1 MTAGQVVPIQP
12 ERDTGRLDN
21 ASSVRIWSIVAI
33 AVLFAEIAPMQ
44 YSMVA
49 AAVPKIAP
57 SFPSVGANIS
67 WMITIF
73 GIVGAVS
80 TPMFG
85 KMSDLWGKKMLLTA
99 SGVVFIL
106 GSALCA
112 ITANWGLMLLG
123 RGLQACALG
132 AATVTY
138 GLFRDILP
146 RRRIPIAVGMVA
158 TGIGLSAI
166 AAPLLGG
173 WLLDN
178 YGWRSIFW
186 FQTCYTVVM
195 LAILLIVVPESK
207 LRVRQRLDLAGAA
220 ALGAGLT
227 CVLLYISEGGSW
239 GWTSGTAL
247 AFLIAGVLL
256 LAAVVPIE
264 LRVAQPIIDVRL
276 LLAPKVSM
284 TLAAAFCAVFV
295 ISVAAYALPY
305 LAETPTEAQLT
316 ALTQAAA
323 VKHGLPASALPALH
337 ISFPSGSLAF
347 AGGLTL
353 LAVAWQVSSFQGLAA
368 MLSGPAGGGLARR
381 VGGRRPLIIGLAVL
395 VVAAIL
401 MIVLPLRGLWGLAV
415 IAALVGIGT
424 GFYFAAAPN
433 LIIEAAPPQQ
443 QGITTGMWSVLGAM
457 ASGVATAVLTALFVA
472 NPVRIQTSLP
482 GRPAQVTTLD
492 QLNAWPGYLDAFYLS
507 VGVAVLGL
515 IITLLMRHGR
525 TPSTGGVASETEAT
539 SETSDVVVA

>member
-1 MTAGQVVPIQP
+1 MSEGQVVPAQP
-12 ERDTGRLDN
+12 ERDTGRLN
-21 ASSVRIWSIVAI
+21 GASSLRIWSIVAI

-85 KMSDLWGKKMLLTA
+85 KMSDLWGKKMVLTA
-99 SGVVFIL
+99 SGVVFIV
-106 GSALCA
+106 GSTLCA
-112 ITANWGLMLLG
+112 VTANWGLMLLG

-146 RRRIPIAVGMVA
+146 RRHIPMAVGMVA

-173 WLLDN
+173 WLLDS

-186 FQTCYTVVM
+186 FQSGYTVVM
-195 LAILLIVVPESK
+195 LVILLIVVPESK
-207 LRVRQRLDLAGAA
+207 LRVRQRLDLVGAA
-220 ALGAGLT
+220 ALGGGIT
-227 CVLLYISEGGSW
+227 GVLLYISEGGSW
-239 GWTSGTAL
+239 GWTSGKAL
-247 AFLIAGVLL
+247 VFLIAGVLL
-256 LAAVVPIE
+256 LAALVPIE
-264 LRVAQPIIDVRL
+264 LRVAQPIVDMRL

-295 ISVAAYALPY
+295 ISVGAYALPY

-323 VKHGLPASALPALH
+323 SKQGLPASALSALH
-337 ISFPSGSLAF
+337 ISFPSGTLAF
-347 AGGLTL
+347 AGGLTVL
-353 LAVAWQVSSFQGLAA
+353 GVAWHVSAYQGLAA
-368 MLSGPAGGGLARR
+368 MLAGPAGGGLARR
-381 VGGRRPLIIGLAVL
+381 VGGRRPLVIGLVVL
-395 VVAAIL
+395 LAAAIL
-401 MIVLPLRGLWGLAV
+401 MIVLPLQGLWGLAV
-415 IAALVGIGT
+415 IAALVGVGT

-443 QGITTGMWSVLGAM
+443 QGITTGMWSVVGAV

-472 NPVRIQTSLP
+472 NPIRIETSLP
-482 GRPAQVTTLD
+482 GRPAQVTTLN
-492 QLNAWPGYLDAFYLS
+492 QLNAWSGYVAAFYVT

-515 IITLLMRHGR
+515 IITLLMKHGR
-525 TPSTGGVASETEAT
+525 TPSTGGAASEADAAPDAT
-539 SETSDVVVA
+539 DAVVA